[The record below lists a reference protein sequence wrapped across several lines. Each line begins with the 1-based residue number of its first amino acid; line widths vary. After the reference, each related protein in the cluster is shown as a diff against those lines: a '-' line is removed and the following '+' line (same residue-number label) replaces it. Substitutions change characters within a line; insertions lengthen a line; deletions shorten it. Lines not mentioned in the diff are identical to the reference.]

1 MGDQPIVTLRAV
13 SKRFGGV
20 EALKDV
26 SLAIE
31 RGTIHALVGENGAG
45 KSTLGKIIGGV
56 YRPDSGQVLVE
67 GRPVAYGSPR
77 DALADGIALISQE
90 VTLVPQR
97 TVMENVFLGIES
109 VRRGFVQEREM
120 RRRYEDLVATSGL
133 YIPPDALVFSLR
145 VAEQKK
151 VEILRAVARNAR
163 VIIMDEPTAALSAE
177 ETQKLFALVRRLKA
191 AGTTIIYVS
200 HFLQEVLSLA
210 DRVTVLRNGQCIRT
224 SPVADET
231 LESLVEAM
239 LGRYVALGFPDK
251 VYPPEEAPV
260 VLSVEGLTREG
271 VFSDITFHVREG
283 EIVGLAGLVGSGR
296 SEIARAIFG
305 ADVRTAGIVRVRGR
319 PVNPRSPREAIR
331 AGIAMLPE
339 SRKLQGL
346 ILKLPVGWNVSLPH
360 LGLVARGPFVR
371 PLVEHHQVE
380 QLLAELDVRPR
391 DPRVEAR
398 SLSGGNQQKVLFAK
412 WLFGRPDV
420 LIADEPTAGVDVG
433 AKRAIYRLIHSLA
446 ARGMAVVLISSD
458 LGEVL
463 GLAHRVLALRR
474 GRIVGEFTGAT
485 AAEDRV
491 MRAIFAADQ
500 GGADR

>member
-1 MGDQPIVTLRAV
+1 MDSQPIVTLRSV

-56 YRPDSGQVLVE
+56 YRPDSGQVLIE
-67 GRPVAYGSPR
+67 GRSVAYGSPR

-97 TVMENVFLGIES
+97 TVIENVFLGIES

-120 RRRYEDLVATSGL
+120 RRRYDELVANSGL
-133 YIPPDALVFSLR
+133 YIPPDALLFSLR

-177 ETQKLFALVRRLKA
+177 ETEKLFSLVRRLKA
-191 AGTTIIYVS
+191 AGTTIVYVS

-224 SPVADET
+224 SSVADET

-239 LGRYVALGFPDK
+239 LGRYVALGFPEK
-251 VYPPEEAPV
+251 VHPPEEAPV
-260 VLSVEGLTREG
+260 VLSVEGLARDG
-271 VFSDITFHVREG
+271 AFSDISFHVREG

-305 ADVRTAGIVRVRGR
+305 ADARTAGTVRVRGR

-346 ILKLPVGWNVSLPH
+346 ILKLPVGCNVSLPH

-371 PLVEHHQVE
+371 PLVERRQVE
-380 QLLAELDVRPR
+380 QLLTELDVRPR

-412 WLFGRPDV
+412 WLFGRPHV

-446 ARGMAVVLISSD
+446 GSGMAVILISSD

-474 GRIVGEFTGAT
+474 GCIVGEFSGPAVT
-485 AAEDRV
+485 EDRV